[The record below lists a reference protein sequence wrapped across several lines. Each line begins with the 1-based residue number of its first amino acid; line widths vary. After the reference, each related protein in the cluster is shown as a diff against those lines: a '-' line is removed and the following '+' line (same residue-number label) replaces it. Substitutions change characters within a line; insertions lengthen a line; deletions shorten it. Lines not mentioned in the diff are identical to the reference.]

1 MSAFYDLAE
10 EITQRLKGVSALG
23 AIAIITERQRDIQKE
38 VEAAVGKQSG
48 SVIVVAWTSGNIED
62 DPAQGPRFEGVFTVT
77 GFFKP
82 VIRPGMM
89 PADEV
94 MQAIVV
100 ALHDWIPNSGHGIRY
115 NRLRVNSVAP
125 GTIGNLLTYQVT
137 LTATVQ
143 LPTPDNNGNIPPP
156 PEP

>member
-10 EITQRLKGVSALG
+10 EITQRLKGVTVLSNL
-23 AIAIITERQRDIQKE
+23 AIITERQRDIQKE
-38 VEAAVGKQSG
+38 VENAVGKQSG
-48 SVIVVAWTSGNIED
+48 GVLVVAWTSGNIED
-62 DPAQGPRFEGVFTVT
+62 DPAQGPRFEGLFVIT

-82 VIRPGMM
+82 VIRRGMI

-100 ALHDWIPNSGHGIRY
+100 ALHDWIPTSGHGIRY
-115 NRLRVNSVAP
+115 NRLRITNVAP

-137 LTATVQ
+137 LTAAVQ
-143 LPTPDNNGNIPPP
+143 LPTPDADGNIPPP
-156 PEP
+156 QP

>member
-1 MSAFYDLAE
+1 MSAFYDLGE

-23 AIAIITERQRDIQKE
+23 TIAIVTERQRDIQKE
-38 VEAAVGKQSG
+38 VEAAVGKQTG
-48 SVIVVAWTSGNIED
+48 SVLVVAWTSANIAD
-62 DPAQGPRFEGVFTVT
+62 DPAEGPRFEGVFTIT

-100 ALHDWIPNSGHGIRY
+100 ALHDWIPASGHGIRY
-115 NRLRVNSVAP
+115 NRLRVTNVAP

-137 LTATVQ
+137 LTAAVQ
-143 LPTPDNNGNIPPP
+143 LPTPDANGNIPTPP
-156 PEP
+156 QP